1 MLTASKK
8 STERIMRGDYRI
20 NYARGREYGHLTEY
34 LEYLAMSEKNLSLVS
49 LGKSA
54 SSRLIHAAVLGE
66 NPDKIS
72 AVYVGGMGDGD
83 IFSPSVF
90 LRFICDYC
98 EYLREGKR
106 AYGIS
111 MQYLAKNRTVCVI
124 PMLNPDAYAEKNGV
138 SVANSF
144 PLKMK
149 NAPDTPREC
158 SLLLDYLTYCSDTLE
173 FVLDTGAD
181 CGITYSSD
189 GITPR
194 RAKTVARLISRMSGY
209 ELREHTD
216 SSNRECGTLSDAVI
230 KRFGKSAYHCGYLEE
245 STALSHDPDDYI
257 SIYAS
262 LREALFS
269 CPVL

>member
-1 MLTASKK
+1 MLTASQK
-8 STERIMRGDYRI
+8 STEKLMRGDYRI
-20 NYARGREYGHLTEY
+20 SYPRGREYGYLTEY

-49 LGKSA
+49 LGVSG
-54 SSRLIHAAVLGE
+54 SSRAIHAVILGE
-66 NPDKIS
+66 NTDKIS

-83 IFSPSVF
+83 IFSPSVL

-106 AYGIS
+106 VYGIS
-111 MQYLAKNRTVCVI
+111 MQYLAKNRTVCVV

-138 SVANSF
+138 SFARSF

-149 NAPDTPREC
+149 NTPDTPREC
-158 SLLLDYLTYCSDTLE
+158 SSLLDYLTYCSDTLE
-173 FVLDTGAD
+173 FVLDIGAD
-181 CGITYSSD
+181 CGITYSSGD
-189 GITPR
+189 ITPR

-209 ELREHTD
+209 ELRERTENVD
-216 SSNRECGTLSDAVI
+216 EERGTLADAVI
-230 KRFGKSAYHCGYLEE
+230 KRLGKSAYHCGYLEE
-245 STALSHDPDDYI
+245 SSAPSRDPEDYI
-257 SIYAS
+257 NIYAS